1 MSSANLIALF
11 FLVLSS
17 ACYGQQVP
25 SSPISEI
32 THPNYTLTKFPLP
45 VRESNSLIKE
55 LPQIFLIHK
64 DELIV
69 QPDGTSRMY
78 RVDTTQ
84 NKLQLIRQ
92 DSTIYF
98 GSTFGC
104 YLFSDNDLI
113 YSFGGYGYW
122 KYNGQL
128 RVYVPQKGEWE
139 LEKLNREIQFSRG
152 HTLSAPIWFSPQRRE
167 LWIGY
172 SINSFEGLKQSDV
185 IFSKANDSVY
195 VLNLEK
201 KEWETKG
208 SLSIDVKNLLN
219 SISTRPLASGPWG
232 QLIHIS
238 ESNEVELLDYSNNA
252 RLKLEDSITSRI
264 LRLMPTNSI
273 NHFVD
278 SSLVIQSG
286 ENWLKGDFLKG
297 DTVALSKSDFIYT
310 GQTIYKPLQKTLAMA
325 SAKRM
330 SAYQLVTMGI
340 VGGIAIS
347 FIGFYLVLRK
357 NSRTKNQILN
367 RNETQLFENLFDD
380 KEKAVIQLIKTN
392 SRNGLGT
399 NIEQINQLIGVNL
412 KNSEVQKKQRS
423 DVFLSI
429 NDKWKRHNKSQQ
441 VLIDKKRLEHDKRSY
456 EYYIKESDLEKFYL
470 FNIL

>member
-1 MSSANLIALF
+1 MSRANSIALF
-11 FLVLSS
+11 FLALSS
-17 ACYGQQVP
+17 TCYGQQVP

-32 THPNYTLTKFPLP
+32 THPNYTLTKFSLP
-45 VRESNSLIKE
+45 DRESNSLIKN
-55 LPQIFLIHK
+55 LPHIFLIHK
-64 DELIV
+64 KELFV
-69 QPDGTSRMY
+69 QPDGTGRLY
-78 RVDTTQ
+78 KVDTTK
-84 NKLQLIRQ
+84 NNLHLIRQ

-128 RVYVPQKGEWE
+128 RVFVPQKGEWE
-139 LEKLNREIQFSRG
+139 LEKLNREIPFARG
-152 HTLSAPIWFSPQRRE
+152 HPLISPIWFSPQRRE

-195 VLNLEK
+195 VLNLKK

-208 SLSIDVKNLLN
+208 SLSTEVKTLLN
-219 SISTRPLASGPWG
+219 SFSTKPMASGPWG
-232 QLIHIS
+232 QLLYLS
-238 ESNEVELLDYSNNA
+238 ESNEIVLLDYSNNA
-252 RLKLEDSITSRI
+252 RFKLEESITNRI

-286 ENWLKGDFLKG
+286 ENWLRGDFLKG
-297 DTVALSKSDFIYT
+297 DTLALSKSDFIYT
-310 GQTIYKPLQKTLAMA
+310 GQTIYKPIQKTLAMTPT
-325 SAKRM
+325 RRLN
-330 SAYQLVTMGI
+330 AYQLLAIGI

-347 FIGFYLVLRK
+347 FIGFYLLLRR
-357 NSRTKNQILN
+357 NSRAKSQILN
-367 RNETQLFENLFDD
+367 RNEIQSLENLFDD
-380 KEKAVIQLIKTN
+380 KEKEVIQLIKTN
-392 SRNGLGT
+392 SKNGLGT
-399 NIEQINQLIGVNL
+399 TIEQMNQLIGVNL
-412 KNSEVQKKQRS
+412 KNPEVQKKQRS

-429 NDKWKRHNKSQQ
+429 NDKWKRHSRSQQ

-456 EYYIKESDLEKFYL
+456 EYYIEEGNLER
-470 FNIL
+470 I